1 MTLIERLNVY
11 ERLMR
16 LDRPIGILLLLW
28 PGMWAL
34 WFAKHG
40 FPDPDILIIF
50 IVGTILMRSG
60 GCVVNDFADR
70 DIDPYVKRTRHRP
83 LAAREIG
90 TKEAL
95 ALAGVLFLL
104 AFILVLHLNRLTVL
118 LSFAGLFLAVSY
130 PFTKRFFSWPQAYL
144 GIAFGWA
151 IPMAWAAQY
160 GALTPTTWA
169 MLAANVLWSIAY
181 DTEYAMVD
189 RDDDVRLNVKSTAIL
204 FGRFDVAAVMIG
216 QAGFLGIM
224 AAVGWWQGLGVLYY
238 AGIATAVALVVYQYF
253 LIRDR
258 GRDGCFKAFMN
269 NNWVGAV
276 VWIGLAFDLW
286 LHVRIPH

>member
-11 ERLMR
+11 ERLTR

-50 IVGTILMRSG
+50 VVGTVLTRSA

-70 DIDPYVKRTRHRP
+70 DIDPHVKRTQQRP

-90 TKEAL
+90 TGEAL
-95 ALAGVLFLL
+95 ALAGFLFLL
-104 AFILVLHLNRLTVL
+104 AFILVLQLNRLTVL
-118 LSFAGLFLAVSY
+118 LSFAGLLLAVSY

-160 GALTPTTWA
+160 GSLTPTTWA
-169 MLAANVLWSIAY
+169 MLAANILWSIAY

-189 RDDDVRLNVKSTAIL
+189 RDDDVRLPVKSTAIL
-204 FGRFDVAAVMIG
+204 FGRFDVAAVMIC

-224 AAVGWWQGLGVLYY
+224 AAVGWLHGLGVLYY
-238 AGIATAVALVVYQYF
+238 AGIAAAVALVGYQYF

-276 VWIGLAFDLW
+276 IWIGLALDLFFK
-286 LHVRIPH
+286 

>member
-1 MTLIERLNVY
+1 MTLIERLDVY

-70 DIDPYVKRTRHRP
+70 DIDPYVKRTQRRP

-95 ALAGVLFLL
+95 ALAGFLFLL

-160 GALTPTTWA
+160 GSLTPTTWA

-189 RDDDVRLNVKSTAIL
+189 RDDDVRLDVKSTAIL

-269 NNWVGAV
+269 NNWVGAM
-276 VWIGLAFDLW
+276 VWAGLALDLF
-286 LHVRIPH
+286 VK